1 MSDIQCLVVTPE
13 KTQIDVKSTSVT
25 VPLFDGEMGILRGHS
40 PMVGRLGYGVLRIQ
54 TGITTERYFVEEGLV
69 QVNNNVVTILTE
81 KVTPLSQI
89 TADAVRSASESAIT
103 MPREQPDQIAAR
115 QKAMIRAQALQRVT
129 KS

>member
-1 MSDIQCLVVTPE
+1 
-13 KTQIDVKSTSVT
+13 
-25 VPLFDGEMGILRGHS
+25 
-40 PMVGRLGYGVLRIQ
+40 MVGRLGYGVLRIQ